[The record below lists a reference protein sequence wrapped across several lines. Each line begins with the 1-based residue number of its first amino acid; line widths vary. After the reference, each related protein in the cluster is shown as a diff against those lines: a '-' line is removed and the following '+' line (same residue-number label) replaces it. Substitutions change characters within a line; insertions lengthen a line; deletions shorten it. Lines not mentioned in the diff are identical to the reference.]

1 MLNEWRKWLFSLVN
15 KHKSNLFLYCMK
27 LYKQNHWKKY
37 RATYFYPQSSYLIPH
52 WQYKRINEKSCF
64 SRAPLR
70 PSTHSVQLPLLLQNP
85 PDPQWAQ
92 WHLLL
97 LRPLRALGVFINW
110 LLTTTSRYGVLCLCP
125 YVSAFVSSRGLFV
138 LWSDRVGSKATMCV
152 QLGCAAQTLIRLSE
166 SYSFMVTEGNEG
178 VLRGA
183 PESISTGWQW
193 RPSRCKHGLIVKV
206 PGLQAQ
212 ITCVQLAATEEN
224 NPVDW
229 VKPVLGIMKRTN
241 NEPLT

>member
-1 MLNEWRKWLFSLVN
+1 MNEEGDCFHLWTSTKVI
-15 KHKSNLFLYCMK
+15 
-27 LYKQNHWKKY
+27 
-37 RATYFYPQSSYLIPH
+37 YFYIAWNYISKIIGKNTEPLTFIHSQVTLYHIGIT
-52 WQYKRINEKSCF
+52 INEKSCF

-70 PSTHSVQLPLLLQNP
+70 PSTHSVRLPLLLQNP

-110 LLTTTSRYGVLCLCP
+110 LLNTTSRYGVLCLCP

-183 PESISTGWQW
+183 PESISTGWQCTFQVQA
-193 RPSRCKHGLIVKV
+193 RTDTEGARTPSTNHLCSVSSHRGKQLCGL
-206 PGLQAQ
+206 G
-212 ITCVQLAATEEN
+212 
-224 NPVDW
+224 
-229 VKPVLGIMKRTN
+229 
-241 NEPLT
+241 